1 MGRVGDDVTLGK
13 LLALVVVIVALC
25 LFFFSVGRASA
36 QLINGTDADDYLVG
50 TPNDDTMY
58 GKDGKD
64 ELHARDGNDLL
75 SGGRGNDLLEGQ
87 GGRDTMQ
94 GGRGN
99 DVLYAWGG
107 TSGIDTLSCGAGR
120 DDWAYVGSLDI
131 VTSDSGCEHVQVLP

>member
-1 MGRVGDDVTLGK
+1 MRLG
-13 LLALVVVIVALC
+13 LFISLVLWGLIALAVWAGIAN
-25 LFFFSVGRASA
+25 A

-107 TSGIDTLSCGAGR
+107 TSGIDTLTCGAGS

-131 VTSDSGCEHVQVLP
+131 VTADSGCEHVQVLP